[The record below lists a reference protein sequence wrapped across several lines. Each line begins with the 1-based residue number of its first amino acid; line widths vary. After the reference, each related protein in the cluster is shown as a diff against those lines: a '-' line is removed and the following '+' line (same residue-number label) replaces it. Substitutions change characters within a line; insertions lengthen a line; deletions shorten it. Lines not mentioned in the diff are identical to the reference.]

1 MGLGGLM
8 VAAGGALG
16 AAGRYGISLL
26 PWRGSSP
33 CSPCVLTSWGLW
45 PSALSSDWPGR
56 AAFPRLDSVL
66 EDWGVR
72 RLYHLLYFFSG
83 ELHPAGA
90 GKVASVRGIYVSKR
104 GAVPA
109 GSGPGAE
116 VERGCLNRPCMSGT
130 KGRRLPPPFYFSI
143 FFDMPPNL
151 SWKICQDWAF
161 LNARIKRSWK
171 AREKTGKD

>member
-26 PWRGSSP
+26 PWRGGLP
-33 CSPCVLTSWGLW
+33 PLTLCTNFLG
-45 PSALSSDWPGR
+45 AR
-56 AAFPRLDSVL
+56 AAPPFPRLDSVL
-66 EDWGVR
+66 EDRGVR
-72 RLYHLLYFFSG
+72 RLYHLLHFFSG

-90 GKVASVRGIYVSKR
+90 GKVASVRGIYVFKR

-116 VERGCLNRPCMSGT
+116 VERGCLNRPYVRN
-130 KGRRLPPPFYFSI
+130 KRAAIAAALLFFHI
-143 FFDMPPNL
+143 F
-151 SWKICQDWAF
+151 
-161 LNARIKRSWK
+161 
-171 AREKTGKD
+171 